1 MLNTAAVPS
10 VYVLGDLGEKKNLP
24 VDIFLSFF
32 FYYSQG
38 ARMFGAS
45 PCTIMMVTI

>member
-24 VDIFLSFF
+24 VDIFYHF